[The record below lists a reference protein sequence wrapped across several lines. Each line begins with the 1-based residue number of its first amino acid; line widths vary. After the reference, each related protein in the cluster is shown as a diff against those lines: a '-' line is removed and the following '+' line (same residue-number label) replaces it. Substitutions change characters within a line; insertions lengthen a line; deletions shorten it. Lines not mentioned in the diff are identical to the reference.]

1 MIESILSI
9 AFSLAVLTYYVGV
22 LIYSIPIPWYG
33 LKRWAPM
40 LIVDGIIVSGLVL
53 FFNNII
59 LLVDYIYNLLGASW
73 DNYLSHMK
81 SLWAML
87 FSLIL
92 FIEMFLTIL
101 TKMPLRIYLFSSILH
116 TFKSILSYGLLIIT
130 LLIILSIVVKTLL
143 PKLVALSILLYSI
156 PFRIAR
162 TAGAS
167 LLAFAIVFYIGLPL
181 MPYFTLMLA
190 LPESTPESFNTLID
204 YGVAYPRI
212 LIKSLHDDPIPFA
225 ILNVY
230 NDNGE
235 LIARYVSE
243 RDGWIYA
250 SYPNKG
256 LPAVKEYSIDIVYYG
271 LVFKTI
277 PDRINP
283 LTHYI
288 ESDEIK
294 GTNYECFVTI
304 PGIVKFYKGIL
315 ILNDVNIA
323 YKSLS
328 IDEQGGLINISFMI
342 DIKSNRHYNLIALPN
357 DYSLLKIALNG
368 SSIKY
373 NVIKLNWFGKT
384 INLIS
389 LPLNSGTYNVDIQLA
404 GQYTEVNIPK
414 SIEKPYVLSATGG
427 KGLNE
432 ILELIST
439 TYTILSII
447 FPTMYIIMLTM
458 IAYGLASFL
467 GARYPRIPFRVS

>member
-1 MIESILSI
+1 MLSL
-9 AFSLAVLTYYVGV
+9 AFSLAVLTYYIGV

-40 LIVDGIIVSGLVL
+40 LIVDGMIVSGLVL

-59 LLVDYIYNLLGASW
+59 LLVNYVYNLLGASW
-73 DNYLSHMK
+73 DSYLSHMK

-92 FIEMFLTIL
+92 FIEMLLAIL
-101 TKMPLRIYLFSSILH
+101 TRMPLRIYLFSSILYV
-116 TFKSILSYGLLIIT
+116 FRSILSYGLLIIT

-143 PKLVALSILLYSI
+143 PKLIALSILLYSI

-181 MPYFTLMLA
+181 MPYFIFMLA
-190 LPESTPESFNTLID
+190 LPESVPESFNTLID

-243 RDGWIYA
+243 RDGWVYA

-256 LPAVKEYSIDIVYYG
+256 LPAVKEYNIDIMYYG

-277 PDRINP
+277 PNRIDP

-288 ESDEIK
+288 ESDEIR
-294 GTNYECFVTI
+294 GTNYECFVTV

-315 ILNDVNIA
+315 ILNNADMV

-328 IDEQGGLINISFMI
+328 ISEQGELISISLI
-342 DIKSNRHYNLIALPN
+342 INVKNNRYYNLIALPN
-357 DYSLLKIALNG
+357 DYLLLKIALNG

-384 INLIS
+384 INLVS
-389 LPLNSGTYNVDIQLA
+389 LPLNNSTYNVDIQLT

-427 KGLNE
+427 KSLNE
-432 ILELIST
+432 ILKSVST
-439 TYTILSII
+439 TYTMLSII

-458 IAYGLASFL
+458 IAYGFASFL
-467 GARYPRIPFRVS
+467 GARYPRIPFKVS

>member
-1 MIESILSI
+1 MLSI
-9 AFSLAVLTYYVGV
+9 AFSLAVLTYYIGV

-40 LIVDGIIVSGLVL
+40 LIVDGIIASGLVL

-59 LLVDYIYNLLGASW
+59 LLVDYVYNLLGASW
-73 DNYLSHMK
+73 DSYLSHMK

-92 FIEMFLTIL
+92 FIEMFLTVL
-101 TKMPLRIYLFSSILH
+101 TKMPLRIYLFSSILY
-116 TFKSILSYGLLIIT
+116 TFRSILSYGLLIIT

-181 MPYFTLMLA
+181 MPYFILTLA
-190 LPESTPESFNTLID
+190 LPESVPETFNTLID

-230 NDNGE
+230 SDNGE

-243 RDGWIYA
+243 RDGWVYA

-256 LPAVKEYSIDIVYYG
+256 LPAIKEYYVDIVYYG

-277 PDRINP
+277 PNRINP

-288 ESDEIK
+288 EADEIR
-294 GTNYECFVTI
+294 GTNYECIVTV
-304 PGIVKFYKGIL
+304 PGIVKFHKGIL
-315 ILNDVNIA
+315 VLNNADII
-323 YKSLS
+323 YKLLS
-328 IDEQGGLINISFMI
+328 ISEQGDLTDISLII
-342 DIKSNRHYNLIALPN
+342 DVKNNGYYNLIALPD
-357 DYSLLKIALNG
+357 DYQLLKITLNQ

-373 NVIKLNWFGKT
+373 NVMKLNWFGKT
-384 INLIS
+384 IDIISIS
-389 LPLNSGTYNVDIQLA
+389 LNSSTYSIDIQLA
-404 GQYTEVNIPK
+404 GKYTEVNIPK

-427 KGLNE
+427 KSLNE
-432 ILELIST
+432 ILESVST
-439 TYTILSII
+439 TYAVLSII

-458 IAYGLASFL
+458 IAYGFASFL